1 MGMGLPKHCY
11 NVTVYESQMS
21 VPVDESVLYIATV
34 ILLLMLLF
42 SVVGNIITL
51 MAITFGDRMQN
62 KANCFIFSLA
72 MSDLLSAL
80 VSPVGIYIRTFGFN
94 PYRWPHPLCNVYW
107 AIEESTSFTTS
118 IHIASFAVFRYVSV
132 CLSRA
137 QTLSS
142 STVCSGPS
150 LGDYLSHDIMD
161 DFPHLRN
168 LHFFKLSRRED
179 GNVWR
184 VLASVLVIGYSWR
197 RYFKDDE
204 DLSNGNLSNF
214 LLPALSGPGL
224 ILLLH
229 WQTTD
234 TELEEIQK
242 LAKESSS
249 SCSTRLSCHFFLYR
263 ISAKYSLFSV
273 IHFRSGQKT
282 TEHGKKDGYHVDY
295 WMNLLCYVCLRL
307 SECMNPFLYNV
318 ASTKMRRSSH
328 SRRVKNFDVRQSHS
342 DPSIFSSV
350 NDNRSLTPNDE
361 PNKRPSSARHHLG
374 LHETGSDD
382 IPFSRTKDLQT
393 HSKSCR
399 ARKSSRACENGYGS
413 LMPAPTVLSNRT
425 CHTLAPLHI
434 HRGRSHCPNCQNNLV
449 PSSSNESLN

>member
-137 QTLSS
+137 QTLLDRRWVIIYLMTLWTISLTCGIYISS
-142 STVCSGPS
+142 NYLGVKTETSGECWPQCSLLDIPGADTLKMMRTYQMATYPIFY
-150 LGDYLSHDIMD
+150 YLPFLVLVLSSCFIGKQ
-161 DFPHLRN
+161 LIQS
-168 LHFFKLSRRED
+168 SRRSK
-179 GNVWR
+179 NWR
-184 VLASVLVIGYSWR
+184 KNRQAVVQLALVVISFFIGYLPNIL
-197 RYFKDDE
+197 YF
-204 DLSNGNLSNF
+204 L
-214 LLPALSGPGL
+214 
-224 ILLLH
+224 
-229 WQTTD
+229 
-234 TELEEIQK
+234 
-242 LAKESSS
+242 
-249 SCSTRLSCHFFLYR
+249 
-263 ISAKYSLFSV
+263 
-273 IHFRSGQKT
+273 T